1 MAQFAIDDEDGGELD
16 QREVVVGL
24 LLPTDEQA
32 TEAVEP
38 GMGDFDDPA
47 PGWMTGGVTGRG
59 QRLGGVCRLRLL
71 NRS

>member
-32 TEAVEP
+32 A
-38 GMGDFDDPA
+38 
-47 PGWMTGGVTGRG
+47 R
-59 QRLGGVCRLRLL
+59 RLSRA
-71 NRS
+71 

>member
-32 TEAVEP
+32 AEATEP
-38 GMGDFDDPA
+38 GMGDLDDPA
-47 PGWMTGGVTGRG
+47 PGRMAVGIAGGGSG
-59 QRLGGVCRLRLL
+59 CALLALGGICGT
-71 NRS
+71 